1 MTQTAVDWAC
11 QTQKQLK
18 KRSEPRA
25 QRLAQT
31 LETFI
36 PRAEQVM
43 DQTVRRIL
51 HGEKV
56 PATEK
61 IVSLFEDHTDIIRR
75 GKESHPVEYGHKI
88 WLNEV
93 EGGLV
98 SHYRILKGNPSD
110 E

>member
-1 MTQTAVDWAC
+1 LGLPNSKAVE
-11 QTQKQLK
+11 

-43 DQTVRRIL
+43 QTVRRIL

-61 IVSLFEDHTDIIRR
+61 IVSLFEDPHRYIRR
-75 GKESHPVEYGHKI
+75 EKIFPVEYGHKI
-88 WLNEV
+88 WLN
-93 EGGLV
+93 
-98 SHYRILKGNPSD
+98 D
-110 E
+110 